1 MNTLEHYVR
10 VRKLNADSIMDQ
22 LQDNGV
28 ISDECIKPYD
38 VIDSGKAVAWLERM
52 DIGKV
57 SLDLCEKKFDF

>member
-10 VRKLNADSIMDQ
+10 VKKRNADSIMDQ

-28 ISDECIKPYD
+28 ISDECIKPWD

-52 DIGKV
+52 DVGNV
-57 SLDLCEKKFDF
+57 FVNNSEKKFDF

>member
-1 MNTLEHYVR
+1 
-10 VRKLNADSIMDQ
+10 MDQ

-52 DIGKV
+52 DVGKV
-57 SLDLCEKKFDF
+57 SLDIGEKKFDF

>member
-10 VRKLNADSIMDQ
+10 IRKLNADSIMDQ

-52 DIGKV
+52 DIGNV
-57 SLDLCEKKFDF
+57 SVNTCEKKFDF